1 MIVFP
6 LVMRKIDIR
15 TAKDQVARSD
25 TIRNI
30 NKLVV
35 LNYIREFEPTSRA
48 EIARHTALQ
57 RSTVSSLVTSLIEEG
72 LVKEV
77 GIGKSSGG
85 RKPMLLELSR
95 DEEAAIGVDIT
106 PSMTTIATANL
117 AGEILE

>member
-1 MIVFP
+1 
-6 LVMRKIDIR
+6 MRKIDIR

-57 RSTVSSLVTSLIEEG
+57 RSTVSTLVASLIEEG

-77 GIGKSSGG
+77 GIGKFFW
-85 RKPMLLELSR
+85 RKKTNVIRIES
-95 DEEAAIGVDIT
+95 
-106 PSMTTIATANL
+106 
-117 AGEILE
+117 